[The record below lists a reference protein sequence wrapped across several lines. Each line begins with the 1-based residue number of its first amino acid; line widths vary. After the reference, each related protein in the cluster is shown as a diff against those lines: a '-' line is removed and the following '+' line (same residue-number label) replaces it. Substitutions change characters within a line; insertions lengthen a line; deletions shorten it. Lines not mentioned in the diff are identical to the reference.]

1 MSLSPN
7 CKCLNIIPFHLPY
20 KIPRTEGQK
29 CSKSNQQQD
38 QYTDF
43 WPASKLWEW
52 KFTVRTCHLGTM
64 RQGRTNLKEKGSG
77 CATGRRANQTTT
89 HAFGK
94 AVGTHYWFLL
104 PQPRTPTPCPQAP
117 KPTAAP
123 SGADTKSNNFVLT
136 SCLQARLR
144 HYACRFC
151 WLLLQSCPMRLTA
164 LKGNISL
171 AKSRKMQSFH
181 TAILHLTSLLLGYFN
196 IFYFCLYQ
204 QTVQIGKWDLLDESN
219 YHHTPSRPL

>member
-1 MSLSPN
+1 MSSSPN
-7 CKCLNIIPFHLPY
+7 CKCPNMIPFHLPY

-38 QYTDF
+38 RYTDF
-43 WPASKLWEW
+43 WPTSKLWQW
-52 KFTVRTCHLGTM
+52 KFTVRRRHLGTM
-64 RQGRTNLKEKGSG
+64 RQGRTNLKEKSSGS
-77 CATGRRANQTTT
+77 ATGRGANLTSIWEGSGHT
-89 HAFGK
+89 
-94 AVGTHYWFLL
+94 LL
-104 PQPRTPTPCPQAP
+104 VFAA
-117 KPTAAP
+117 TARNTYAMP
-123 SGADTKSNNFVLT
+123 SGTPRHPNW
-136 SCLQARLR
+136 LQHQVGQTPNQIILPSPPVYKHSYE

-151 WLLLQSCPMRLTA
+151 WMLLQSCPMRLTA

-204 QTVQIGKWDLLDESN
+204 QTLNK
-219 YHHTPSRPL
+219 